1 MEVGETLNFLQ
12 EPNALPF
19 GLSHLKSDK
28 PLIVILPQLKQQFRN
43 NKIINNL
50 NINNNN
56 DKIVN
61 AHPSRG
67 ILSYNCPSGK
77 VHLSLPSPESP

>member
-1 MEVGETLNFLQ
+1 MEVGETLHFLQ

-43 NKIINNL
+43 NKMINNL
-50 NINNNN
+50 NINN
-56 DKIVN
+56 DKMVN
-61 AHPSRG
+61 AHPPRG
-67 ILSYNCPSGK
+67 IQGTLS
-77 VHLSLPSPESP
+77 